1 MNVYNWVD
9 YIGEGTIKILKKNTT
24 SKWCMTTMTLPR
36 RWMPNCSPAIPYDV
50 VLHAGSF
57 IPRLIQADLLSKIDK
72 SRLKNYGNYDLNILC
87 TIQTWDRATPVPCRI
102 CGGTVGVT
110 YNVDMIAERI
120 PNAPL
125 NFLGYVIQTEYAS
138 KIADCGISILESPRD
153 IIRWGWRT
161 WGLTRIPCP
170 KMTIKKWWN
179 CSNPFERHS
188 QQGVVH
194 DIQLVG

>member
-9 YIGEGTIKILKKNTT
+9 YIGEGTIKNFEKKYNIKVVYDNYDASETVDAKLFAGN
-24 SKWCMTTMTLPR
+24 SG
-36 RWMPNCSPAIPYDV
+36 YDV

-87 TIQTWDRATPVPCRI
+87 THSNLGPGQRPFRAVYV
-102 CGGTVGVT
+102 GGTVGVT

-125 NFLGYVIQTEYAS
+125 NFLGYVISNRNTPPKS
-138 KIADCGISILESPRD
+138 PIAVFLYWNRRVILS
-153 IIRWGWRT
+153 RWGWRT

-179 CSNPFERHS
+179 CSKP
-188 QQGVVH
+188 
-194 DIQLVG
+194 I